1 MSYAIDIN
9 VLLHATDESSPLAA
23 QAAAFLADR
32 AATREV
38 CCIAWTTV
46 MSYLRLATHAAV
58 FADPLT
64 PQEAMANIEALLR
77 LPQVRLLAEEEG
89 FWEVYRSVTGR
100 LPVRGHLVPDA
111 HLAALL
117 WQHGVNTLYTDNK
130 DFLKFEFLKV
140 RDPFNETSPTH

>member
-1 MSYAIDIN
+1 MSYAIDVN

-117 WQHGVNTLYTDNK
+117 RQHGVNTLYTDNK
-130 DFLKFEFLKV
+130 DFLKFEFLRV
-140 RDPFNETSPTH
+140 RDPFDGTGPTH